1 MLYCSNPHDNQV
13 DTTIYVDATPA
24 IQGLE
29 LHGSNS
35 AVADIQPCRWSL
47 LVGLIIIVAL
57 STAAWF
63 LSPKGE
69 NQT

>member
-29 LHGSNS
+29 LHGPNS

>member
-1 MLYCSNPHDNQV
+1 MNAA
-13 DTTIYVDATPA
+13 IRVDAAPT
-24 IQGLE
+24 IQGFE
-29 LHGSNS
+29 LRGGNS
-35 AVADIQPCRWSL
+35 AIANIESCRWSL

>member
-1 MLYCSNPHDNQV
+1 MLGGTFANKH
-13 DTTIYVDATPA
+13 
-24 IQGLE
+24 L
-29 LHGSNS
+29 NS
-35 AVADIQPCRWSL
+35 WSL

-63 LSPKGE
+63 LSPKGD